1 MQLEDHVKY
10 VLQSKAN
17 GVLAL
22 EYDGSGDMWH
32 YVTVL
37 DHEYGINVW
46 DADEFGNGEKSGLC
60 ITVYPTDDVTGDTN
74 FEEYESLKVEQLA
87 LNVCK
92 LRLKL
97 KGRKI

>member
-1 MQLEDHVKY
+1 MQLDDHVKY
-10 VLQSKAN
+10 KLQSKAN

-32 YVTVL
+32 YVSVF

-46 DADEFGNGEKSGLC
+46 DADEYGDGTNSGLR
-60 ITVYPTDDVTGDTN
+60 ITVYPTDDVTGATN
-74 FEEYESLKVEQLA
+74 FEQYEQLKVEPLA
-87 LNVCK
+87 LSVCK

-97 KGRKI
+97 KGK

>member
-1 MQLEDHVKY
+1 MKLDDHVRHK
-10 VLQSKAN
+10 LQSKAN

-32 YVTVL
+32 YVTVF

-46 DADEFGNGEKSGLC
+46 DADEYGDGTDTGLQ
-60 ITVYPTDDVTGDTN
+60 ISVYPCDDVTGATVFDK
-74 FEEYESLKVEQLA
+74 YERLKVEPLA
-87 LNVCK
+87 LRVCN

-97 KGRKI
+97 KGR

>member
-1 MQLEDHVKY
+1 MMQLEDHVKRT
-10 VLQSKAN
+10 LQSRAN

-46 DADEFGNGEKSGLC
+46 NADEYGDGTKSGLT
-60 ITVYPTDDVTGDTN
+60 ITVYPTDDVTGSTIYDQYDN
-74 FEEYESLKVEQLA
+74 LYVEPIA
-87 LNVCK
+87 LRICK

-97 KGRKI
+97 KGR

>member
-1 MQLEDHVKY
+1 MQLEDHVKRT
-10 VLQSKAN
+10 LQSRAN

-46 DADEFGNGEKSGLC
+46 NADEYGDGTKSGLT
-60 ITVYPTDDVTGDTN
+60 ITVYPTDDVTGSTIYDQYDN
-74 FEEYESLKVEQLA
+74 LYVEPIA
-87 LNVCK
+87 LRICK

-97 KGRKI
+97 KGR

>member
-46 DADEFGNGEKSGLC
+46 NADELGDGESGGLR
-60 ITVYPTDDVTGDTN
+60 ITVYPTNDVTGDTN
-74 FEEYESLKVEQLA
+74 FDEYESLKVEPLA

-97 KGRKI
+97 EGREA